1 MLRKPTMSDADDPFR
16 PDPEARQF
24 TMRALLVLAV
34 LCALIA
40 AATQVLELPQGVQI
54 FLTFWWMALAAY
66 LVFRLPYAIRYLL
79 GRTTRWKRLR
89 AHRAE
94 LVELAEQKRKEF
106 RESQQVEDA
115 NSDDSNA
122 GT

>member
-1 MLRKPTMSDADDPFR
+1 MSDADDPFR

-24 TMRALLVLAV
+24 TTRGLLVLAV

-40 AATQVLELPQGVQI
+40 AATQLLELPRGAQV

-66 LVFRLPYAIRYLL
+66 LVFRIPYAIRYLL
-79 GRTTRWKRLR
+79 GRTTRWERLKAR
-89 AHRAE
+89 RAE
-94 LVELAEQKRKEF
+94 LVEMAEQKRKEF

-115 NSDDSNA
+115 TGDDSN
-122 GT
+122 TDT